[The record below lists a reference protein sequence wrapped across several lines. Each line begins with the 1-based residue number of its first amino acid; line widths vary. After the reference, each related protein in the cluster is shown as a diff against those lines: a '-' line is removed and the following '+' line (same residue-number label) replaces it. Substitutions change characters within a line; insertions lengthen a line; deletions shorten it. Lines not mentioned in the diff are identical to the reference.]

1 MDEPYADS
9 KSETTSEQ
17 YEAPS
22 TSELLTYLNLDVEYQ
37 DKFFLLTGLKYDINE
52 NKIVVD
58 PLNKPLIG
66 SGVGRAWLQR
76 TLKMYYSRSST
87 INDFDEKRIGMLMMN
102 LRNYL
107 WTVLG
112 SDIQR
117 ERLGIDTWDIDEI
130 IEQICVPAFKN
141 MNRSL
146 DGNEMLAITKVVK
159 SVEQVKQT
167 SDFKSQRSPMSF
179 FRRLRK

>member
-1 MDEPYADS
+1 MDEPHDA

-17 YEAPS
+17 YEAAS
-22 TSELLTYLNLDVEYQ
+22 TSELLSYLDLDAEFRE
-37 DKFFLLTGLKYDINE
+37 KFFLLTGLKYDVNE
-52 NKIVVD
+52 DKIVED
-58 PLNKPLIG
+58 TLNKPLIR
-66 SGVGRAWLQR
+66 SVEGRAWLLR

-107 WTVLG
+107 WTTLG
-112 SDIQR
+112 SDAQR

-141 MNRSL
+141 MNRSM
-146 DGNEMLAITKVVK
+146 DGNELTAITKVVK
-159 SVEQVKQT
+159 SVEQVKHT
-167 SDFKSQRSPMSF
+167 SDFSQRRSPLSF
-179 FRRLRK
+179 LKRGRR